1 VLLERPASASDADV
15 RIGLNLA
22 VFGHDRTLQD
32 PGRRNKYLVG
42 WIAMKRLRQLGGLD
56 YDLRV

>member
-1 VLLERPASASDADV
+1 MRTCG
-15 RIGLNLA
+15 IGLNLA
-22 VFGHDRTLQD
+22 VLGHDRTLQD
-32 PGRRNKYLVG
+32 PGRRNQHLVG